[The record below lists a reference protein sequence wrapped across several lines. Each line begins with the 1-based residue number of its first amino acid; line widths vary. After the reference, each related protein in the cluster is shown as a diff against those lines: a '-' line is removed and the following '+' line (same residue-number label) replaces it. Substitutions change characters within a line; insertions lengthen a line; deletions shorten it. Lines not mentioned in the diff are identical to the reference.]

1 MRITSPGNHNLLLKE
16 MRKTDERD
24 PVCKDMITFH
34 CRIETPSRRAKT
46 AYDPPMIRSSTTLPA
61 VWHLV
66 NRRNRE
72 LCPTFAMAATLSDTQ
87 PEVEVCYASHRYD
100 THVDQ
105 SSSLPQKPKKTQ
117 ELFLLLQNEWEKPL
131 YQFCR
136 AQEVEDSL
144 EKRIWATFCREFF
157 LTGWTRTWTTI
168 AWKTLRKYPRKNLRL
183 V

>member
-1 MRITSPGNHNLLLKE
+1 MRITTPGNHNLLLKE

-46 AYDPPMIRSSTTLPA
+46 AYDPPMIRSSTTSPA

-87 PEVEVCYASHRYD
+87 PEVEDCYASQHYD
-100 THVDQ
+100 
-105 SSSLPQKPKKTQ
+105 SSLPQKPKKTQ
-117 ELFLLLQNEWEKPL
+117 ELFLLLQNEWENLSISFAEHRKWRTRL
-131 YQFCR
+131 KKKNMDH
-136 AQEVEDSL
+136 VLS
-144 EKRIWATFCREFF
+144 RIF
-157 LTGWTRTWTTI
+157 LTGWTRSWTTTI